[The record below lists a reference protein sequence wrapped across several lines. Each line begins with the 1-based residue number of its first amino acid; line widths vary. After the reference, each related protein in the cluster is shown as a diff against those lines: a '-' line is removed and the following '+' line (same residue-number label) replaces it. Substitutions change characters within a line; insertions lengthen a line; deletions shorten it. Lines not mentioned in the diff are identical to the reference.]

1 MAEQQWEYCE
11 LWFGGSKYIEKGG
24 VLTSK
29 MKLLRSLTH
38 LSAIVIA
45 FLVLESGEFC
55 KKTKLNTRGYPC
67 TLGVPTQ
74 SVDQKGYPLAQAHCT
89 PFAQSCSL
97 FVWFAPASE

>member
-1 MAEQQWEYCE
+1 MAGRRVHLEDGFAKVTPATCQAAIAAMRAEEDRYWRRIWKSQK
-11 LWFGGSKYIEKGG
+11 SK
-24 VLTSK
+24 
-29 MKLLRSLTH
+29 
-38 LSAIVIA
+38 
-45 FLVLESGEFC
+45 VLESGEFC